1 MDLWA
6 ESKANQ
12 VGEESKK
19 YFEMENGDFAMENG
33 DITKKRKNKKA
44 AQASNERPSPNQR
57 TKMTDE
63 RGVPAATRRGD
74 QRRVDKRTQAET
86 EEDELE
92 EDEEDFNTEYRS
104 NNKFYADNQEAQQ
117 EQRGGGS
124 FEAEKYAKST
134 SSSSD
139 SDDESTI
146 TIPEPGRKVEHIAQK
161 LEQTAQKYAREH
173 SPPKF
178 LERRERSAAM
188 EYKSLERETHE
199 AALSRDRR
207 ERSAME
213 YKSLERGR
221 DGGQKNLE
229 QTRRDDKARSRDDK
243 RARNDKHS
251 LERSSRED
259 KMNFER
265 AREDKQSFER
275 SREEKQNFERTREDK
290 QGFER
295 SREDKQ
301 GSDRPREDKQGFQR
315 SREDTQSYERV
326 HARSR
331 NEQERAYMEQRKE
344 VTGYERTFEKNRNRT
359 VERLSSRRFERPRP
373 PSQEAPERP
382 SMGPYRERRY
392 SDKEEV
398 IYGETGRYGVGSLER
413 DRGYESNFETKLER
427 TKVIERHGYNMD
439 LHGSDLQK
447 RNAVPRINERSN
459 GDTNNN
465 TLKVERKPVLP
476 RQATAMGHLAQTGR
490 AFDESKS
497 PKLVKRTKSFW
508 KFRRDSEVLEGMAL
522 WQHRSLVDI
531 PKMIRKEDKTAEN
544 EERQRNSEGGS
555 PNSSLG
561 SEGTLTNE
569 HRHDEPKPA
578 ERSHVPDKTD
588 YFEDF
593 PTPAERS
600 KITERSEYRMQQQQ
614 QQPEERTYFVG
625 NVSRKA
631 IIEKE
636 RRRSLEAKRNMIVAE
651 LKENNEN
658 KRHGTRGR
666 RNYDEEDATLNFSET
681 EASDEESTYSC
692 IVVKDQSIPEKT
704 LLPRTKLRRES
715 DRDRNNCG
723 PWYDLWGIDA
733 SVNKKKKKQKQQ

>member
-12 VGEESKK
+12 VGEDSKK
-19 YFEMENGDFAMENG
+19 YFEMENGDFALENG
-33 DITKKRKNKKA
+33 DVTKKRKNKKA
-44 AQASNERPSPNQR
+44 TQTPNERPSPNQR

-63 RGVPAATRRGD
+63 RGISAATRRGD
-74 QRRVDKRTQAET
+74 QRCIDKRTQAET
-86 EEDELE
+86 EEDEF
-92 EDEEDFNTEYRS
+92 EDEEDFGAEYRS

-117 EQRGGGS
+117 ERRGGGNY
-124 FEAEKYAKST
+124 EAEKYAKST
-134 SSSSD
+134 SSSSE

-178 LERRERSAAM
+178 LERRERSAAT
-188 EYKSLERETHE
+188 EYKSLERETRE
-199 AALSRDRR
+199 AAVSRDRR

-213 YKSLERGR
+213 YKSLERNR
-221 DGGQKNLE
+221 DSGQRNLE
-229 QTRRDDKARSRDDK
+229 QARRDDKARLRDDK
-243 RARNDKHS
+243 RARDDKHS

-259 KMNFER
+259 KPNFER
-265 AREDKQSFER
+265 TREDKQSFER
-275 SREEKQNFERTREDK
+275 SREEKQNLERTREDK
-290 QGFER
+290 PSYER

-301 GSDRPREDKQGFQR
+301 VFDLPREDKQGFQR
-315 SREDTQSYERV
+315 PRDNTQSYERA

-331 NEQERAYMEQRKE
+331 NSEQERAYMEQRKE
-344 VTGYERTFEKNRNRT
+344 VVGYERTFEKNRNRT

-392 SDKEEV
+392 SDKEEA
-398 IYGETGRYGVGSLER
+398 IYGETSRYGISSLER

-427 TKVIERHGYNMD
+427 TKVIERHGYHAS
-439 LHGSDLQK
+439 LHGPGIQK
-447 RNAVPRINERSN
+447 RNAVPRINERNN

-465 TLKVERKPVLP
+465 TLKVERKSVPL
-476 RQATAMGHLAQTGR
+476 RQVTGHLSQTGR
-490 AFDESKS
+490 VYDESKS

-544 EERQRNSEGGS
+544 EVRQRNSEGS

-561 SEGTLTNE
+561 SEGTITNE
-569 HRHDEPKPA
+569 HRHEEPKPA

-600 KITERSEYRMQQQQ
+600 KITERSEYRPQQ
-614 QQPEERTYFVG
+614 EERTYFVG

-651 LKENNEN
+651 LKENNES
-658 KRHGTRGR
+658 KRQGMTRSR

-715 DRDRNNCG
+715 DRDGNNCG
-723 PWYDLWGIDA
+723 PWYDLWGMDA